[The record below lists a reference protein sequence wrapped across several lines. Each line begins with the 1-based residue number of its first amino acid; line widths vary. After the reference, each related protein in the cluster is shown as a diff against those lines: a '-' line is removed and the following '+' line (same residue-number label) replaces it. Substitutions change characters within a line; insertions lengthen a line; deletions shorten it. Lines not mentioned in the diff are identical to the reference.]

1 MSKRKRKTRESGR
14 AEDEAPRR
22 DAETSEVEEIEL
34 SEEAMGLVGRL
45 EAERDEAIAA
55 RQRAL
60 ADFVN
65 YQRRAQENEQR
76 ARRDGRADVVRS
88 LLAALDHFD
97 LALGQDTQQ
106 ITVPQLYDGVRIV
119 REELGKGLQSHGV
132 RIIAPDLGA
141 EFDPNEHHAV
151 MRQATDEH
159 EANTITGV
167 LQVGYAMDGLIL
179 RPASVS
185 VAAPIEE
192 DDEEQ
197 E

>member
-1 MSKRKRKTRESGR
+1 MSKRKRKTREAGR
-14 AEDEAPRR
+14 AEDVAPLGDAEAP
-22 DAETSEVEEIEL
+22 ELEEIEV

-65 YQRRAQENEQR
+65 YQRRAQENELR
-76 ARRDGRADVVRS
+76 ARRDGRSDIVRS
-88 LLAALDHFD
+88 LLPALDHFD
-97 LALGQDTQQ
+97 LALGQDTDQ
-106 ITVPQLYDGVRIV
+106 ITVQQLYDGLRIV
-119 REELGKGLQSHGV
+119 REELGKALELQGV
-132 RIIAPDLGA
+132 RVIAPEIGA

-159 EANTITGV
+159 EANTIVAV
-167 LQVGYAMDGLIL
+167 LQIGYAMEGLIL
-179 RPASVS
+179 RPVSVG
-185 VAAPIEE
+185 VAAPVEE
-192 DDEEQ
+192 DEQ

>member
-1 MSKRKRKTRESGR
+1 MSKRKRKTREAGR
-14 AEDEAPRR
+14 AEDVAPLGDAEAP
-22 DAETSEVEEIEL
+22 ELEEIEL

-76 ARRDGRADVVRS
+76 ARRDGRSDIVRS
-88 LLAALDHFD
+88 LLPALDHFD
-97 LALGQDTQQ
+97 LALGQDTDQ
-106 ITVPQLYDGVRIV
+106 ITVRQLYDGLRIV
-119 REELGKGLQSHGV
+119 REELGKALESQGV
-132 RIIAPDLGA
+132 RVIAPEIGA

-151 MRQATDEH
+151 MRQATDDH
-159 EANTITGV
+159 EANTIVAV
-167 LQVGYAMDGLIL
+167 LQIGYAMEGLIL
-179 RPASVS
+179 RPVSVG
-185 VAAPIEE
+185 VAAPVDE

>member
-1 MSKRKRKTRESGR
+1 MSKRKRKTREAGR
-14 AEDEAPRR
+14 AEDEAPLR
-22 DAETSEVEEIEL
+22 DAEAPELEEIEL

-76 ARRDGRADVVRS
+76 ARRDGRSDIVRS
-88 LLAALDHFD
+88 LLPALDHFD
-97 LALGQDTQQ
+97 LALGQDTDQ
-106 ITVPQLYDGVRIV
+106 ITVRQLYDGLRIV
-119 REELGKGLQSHGV
+119 REELGKALESQGV
-132 RIIAPDLGA
+132 RVIAPEIGA

-151 MRQATDEH
+151 MRQATDDH
-159 EANTITGV
+159 EPNTIVAV
-167 LQVGYAMDGLIL
+167 LQIGYAMDGLIL
-179 RPASVS
+179 RPVSVG
-185 VAAPIEE
+185 VAAPVEE